1 MAETIKPE
9 VFYKQR
15 ISDLNIKLNHL
26 LQRKQLLGWIRF
38 GILATTALFIWLF
51 SSYGILV
58 SAVIFFI
65 GLAVFL
71 FAVRKDLANKEAI
84 SHHERLIAINEQ
96 ELLYLQHK
104 YTHQKDGSEFY
115 KDGHSYADDLDIFG
129 RASLYQYINRTNSQQ
144 GNKMIADWLLAPAT
158 PAIIQARQKAVQEL
172 MQQTNWRQ
180 ELQAHG
186 SSSTITIATE
196 KKMEDWLNEG
206 NQFHDKKI
214 WHLIRYVLPVIATG
228 TLVCF
233 LFDVITYQVF
243 LRSLLVFTII
253 AFAITRMIVPLYRK
267 LNKITGQMEVL
278 SNSIA
283 CIEQAEF
290 KDPLL
295 VELKHQF
302 HSGSNKASQ
311 QIFQL
316 KNIFNRFDYRLNPV
330 VFVPLNIFLVW
341 DLQQVL
347 QLERWKQKN
356 NQQINHWFHAL
367 AELEALGSLGT
378 LAFNHPKWN
387 FPELKTDEPTF
398 VAVQLGHPLIEEQKN
413 VLNDFSTK
421 GKEQINLITG
431 SNMAGK
437 STFLRSVGVNMVLT
451 GMGAPVCAK
460 QLTVTSLKVM
470 SSMRIKDNL
479 EESTSTF
486 YAELKKLK
494 QIIDAV
500 NNNEAVFI
508 LLDEILRGTNSND
521 RHTGSKALIKQLLHH
536 KATGILATHDLELAN
551 LVQEFPAG
559 IHNYHFDVQVNADE
573 LYFDYKLKRGICQS
587 MNASILMKKIGIEL

>member
-1 MAETIKPE
+1 MAETIKPKSI
-9 VFYKQR
+9 YKQR
-15 ISDLNIKLNHL
+15 INDLNIKLNHL
-26 LQRKQLLGWIRF
+26 LKRKQLLGFTRF
-38 GILATTALFIWLF
+38 GILAFTALLIWLL
-51 SSYGILV
+51 SSSGILI

-65 GLAVFL
+65 GLAIFL
-71 FAVRKDLANKEAI
+71 LAVRKDLANKDAI
-84 SHHERLIAINEQ
+84 SHHERLIGINEQ
-96 ELLYLQHK
+96 EILYLQHK

-115 KDGHSYADDLDIFG
+115 KDEHSYTGDLDIFG
-129 RASLYQYINRTNSQQ
+129 RASLYQYINRTHSQQ
-144 GNKMIADWLLAPAT
+144 GNQLLADWLLAPAT
-158 PAIIQARQKAVQEL
+158 PEVIQARQTAAQEL

-196 KKMEDWLNEG
+196 QKMEEWLKEG
-206 NQFHDKKI
+206 NQFINKKI
-214 WHLIRYVLPVIATG
+214 WHLIRFILPVIATG
-228 TLVCF
+228 TLIGF
-233 LFDVITYQVF
+233 LLDVITYQRF
-243 LRSLLVFTII
+243 LQSLLVFTLI
-253 AFAITRMIVPLYRK
+253 AFAITRLIVPVYRK

-295 VELKHQF
+295 VELKHEF

-311 QIFQL
+311 QIRQL

-330 VFVPLNIFLVW
+330 VFVPLNIFLLW

-347 QLERWKQKN
+347 QLEKWKQKN

-367 AELEALGSLGT
+367 AQLEALNSIAT
-378 LAFNHPKWN
+378 LAFNHPNWT
-387 FPELKTDEPTF
+387 FPQLKTNEPTF
-398 VAVQLGHPLIEEQKN
+398 VAEQLGHPLIDEQKN
-413 VLNDFSTK
+413 VLNDFSTI

-437 STFLRSVGVNMVLT
+437 STFLRSVGVNMVLA

-460 QLTVTSLKVM
+460 QLTVTPLKVM

-551 LVQEFPAG
+551 LTNEFPAG

>member
-9 VFYKQR
+9 LFYRQR
-15 ISDLNIKLNHL
+15 INDLNIKLNNL
-26 LQRKQLLGWIRF
+26 LKRKQLLGWIRF
-38 GILATTALFIWLF
+38 SILATTALLIWLF
-51 SSYGILV
+51 SSYGMLV
-58 SAVIFFI
+58 SAVIFLL

-71 FAVRKDLANKEAI
+71 FAVRKDLANKDAI

-96 ELLYLQHK
+96 ELLYLQHQ

-115 KDGHSYADDLDIFG
+115 KDEHPYAGDLDIFS
-129 RASLYQYINRTNSQQ
+129 RASLYQYINRTHSQQ
-144 GNKMIADWLLAPAT
+144 GNQLFADWLLAPAT
-158 PAIIQARQKAVQEL
+158 PEVIKARQKAAQEL
-172 MQQTNWRQ
+172 LQQTNWRQ

-196 KKMEDWLNEG
+196 KKMEEWLKED
-206 NQFHDKKI
+206 NQFIDKKI
-214 WHLIRYVLPVIATG
+214 WQIAAYMLPVIATG
-228 TLVCF
+228 TLICF
-233 LFDVITYQVF
+233 LFDIITYQLF
-243 LRSLLVFTII
+243 LQSLLVFTII

-283 CIEQAEF
+283 CIEQATF

-295 VELKHQF
+295 VDLKHQF

-311 QIFQL
+311 QILQL

-330 VFVPLNIFLVW
+330 VFVPLNIFLLW

-347 QLERWKQKN
+347 QLEKWKQKN
-356 NQQINHWFHAL
+356 NQQINHWFAAL
-367 AELEALGSLGT
+367 AELEAINSIAT
-378 LAFNHPKWN
+378 LAFNHPHWN
-387 FPELKTDEPTF
+387 FPTLKTDEPTF
-398 VAVQLGHPLIEEQKN
+398 TGEQLGHPLIDANKN
-413 VLNDFSTK
+413 VLNDFSTI

-437 STFLRSVGVNMVLT
+437 STFLRSLGVNMVLAA
-451 GMGAPVCAK
+451 MGAPVCAK
-460 QLTVTSLKVM
+460 QLTVTPLKVM

-500 NNNEAVFI
+500 NNNEPVYI

-536 KATGILATHDLELAN
+536 KATGILATHDLELAK
-551 LVQEFPAG
+551 LTHEFPAG
-559 IHNYHFDVQVNADE
+559 IHNYHFDVQVNKDE
-573 LYFDYKLKRGICQS
+573 LYFDYKLKRGVCQS

>member
-1 MAETIKPE
+1 MQETIKPE
-9 VFYKQR
+9 TFYKQR
-15 ISDLNIKLNHL
+15 INDLSIKLNHL
-26 LQRKQLLGWIRF
+26 LQRKQLLGWLRF
-38 GILATTALFIWLF
+38 CILATTILLIWLF
-51 SSYGILV
+51 SSNGILI
-58 SAVIFFI
+58 STVIFFI
-65 GLAVFL
+65 GLAIFL
-71 FAVRKDLANKEAI
+71 FAVRKDLANKESI
-84 SHHERLIAINEQ
+84 SHHERLIFINEQ

-104 YTHQKDGSEFY
+104 YTHQKDGNEFY
-115 KDGHSYADDLDIFG
+115 KDEHPYAGDLDIFG
-129 RASLYQYINRTNSQQ
+129 RASLYQYINRTQSQQ
-144 GNKMIADWLLAPAT
+144 GNQLLADWLLAPAT
-158 PAIIQARQKAVQEL
+158 PEIIYARQTAAQEL
-172 MQQTNWRQ
+172 VQQTNWRQ

-186 SSSTITIATE
+186 SFSTITIATE
-196 KKMEDWLNEG
+196 QKMEEWLKEG
-206 NQFHDKKI
+206 NQFIDKKI
-214 WHLIRYVLPVIATG
+214 WHLIRYIFPVVATG
-228 TLVCF
+228 TFIGF
-233 LFDVITYQVF
+233 LFNVITYQHF
-243 LRSLLVFTII
+243 LQSLLVFTLI

-290 KDPLL
+290 KDSLL
-295 VELKHQF
+295 VELKQQF
-302 HSGSNKASQ
+302 HSGSNKASK
-311 QIFQL
+311 QILQL

-330 VFVPLNIFLVW
+330 VFIPLNIFLLW

-347 QLERWKQKN
+347 QLEKWKQKN
-356 NQQINHWFHAL
+356 NQQINHWFHSL
-367 AELEALGSLGT
+367 AQLEVLNSIAT
-378 LAFNHPKWN
+378 LAFNHPHWS
-387 FPELKTDEPTF
+387 FPILKTDEPTF
-398 VAVQLGHPLIEEQKN
+398 VAEQLGHPLIDEQKN
-413 VLNDFSTK
+413 VLNDFSTT

-437 STFLRSVGVNMVLT
+437 STFLRSIGVNMVLA

-460 QLTVTSLKVM
+460 KLTVTPLKVM

-551 LVQEFPAG
+551 LANEFPAG

-573 LYFDYKLKRGICQS
+573 LYFDYQLKRGICQS
-587 MNASILMKKIGIEL
+587 MNASILMRKIGIEL

>member
-1 MAETIKPE
+1 MAETMNPE
-9 VFYKQR
+9 LFYKQQ
-15 ISDLNIKLNHL
+15 INNLNGQLNSL
-26 LQRKQLLGWIRF
+26 LKRKQLLGWIRF
-38 GILATTALFIWLF
+38 SILATAVLLIWLL
-51 SSYGILV
+51 SSYGIMV
-58 SAVIFFI
+58 SAIIFII
-65 GLAVFL
+65 GLAIFL
-71 FAVRKDLANKEAI
+71 FAVRKDLANKDAI
-84 SHHERLIAINEQ
+84 SHHERLININEQ
-96 ELLYLQHK
+96 ELLYLQHQ

-115 KDGHSYADDLDIFG
+115 NDEHPYAGDLDIFG
-129 RASLYQYINRTNSQQ
+129 RASLYQYINRTNSEQ
-144 GNKMIADWLLAPAT
+144 GNQLFADWLLAPAS
-158 PAIIQARQKAVQEL
+158 PATIEARQKAVNEL
-172 MQQTNWRQ
+172 TQQTNWRQ

-186 SSSTITIATE
+186 SASTISIATE
-196 KKMEDWLNEG
+196 KKMEEWLKEK
-206 NQFHDKKI
+206 NQFIDKKI
-214 WHLIRYVLPVIATG
+214 WQLIRFVIPVIAIG
-228 TLVCF
+228 VLICF
-233 LFDVITYQVF
+233 LFDVITYQLF
-243 LRSLLVFTII
+243 LQSLLVFTII
-253 AFAITRMIVPLYRK
+253 AFAITRSIIPLYRK

-283 CIEQAEF
+283 CIEQATF

-295 VELKHQF
+295 VELKDQF
-302 HSGSNKASQ
+302 HSKTNKASQ
-311 QIFQL
+311 QILKL

-330 VFVPLNIFLVW
+330 VFVPLNIFLLW

-356 NQQINHWFHAL
+356 NQQIGHWFRSV
-367 AELEALGSLGT
+367 AELEALGSIAT
-378 LAFNHPKWN
+378 LAFNHPNWSV
-387 FPELKTDEPTF
+387 PQLKTDEPTF
-398 VAVQLGHPLIEEQKN
+398 IAEQLGHPLIDEKKN
-413 VLNDFSTK
+413 VLNDFSTV
-421 GKEQINLITG
+421 GKEQVNLITG

-437 STFLRSVGVNMVLT
+437 STFLRSVGVNMVLA

-460 QLTVTSLKVM
+460 QLTVTPLKVM

-500 NNNEAVFI
+500 NSNEAVFI

-521 RHTGSKALIKQLLHH
+521 RHSGSKALIKQLLHH

-551 LVQEFPAG
+551 LAHEFPAS
-559 IHNYHFDVQVNADE
+559 IHNYHFDVQVNKDE

>member
-1 MAETIKPE
+1 MNPE
-9 VFYKQR
+9 IFYKQQ
-15 ISDLNIKLNHL
+15 INNLNGQLNSL
-26 LQRKQLLGWIRF
+26 LKRKQLLGWIRF
-38 GILATTALFIWLF
+38 SILATTVLLIWLL
-51 SSYGILV
+51 SSYGMLA
-58 SAVIFFI
+58 SAIIFI
-65 GLAVFL
+65 VGLAIFL
-71 FAVRKDLANKEAI
+71 FAVRKDLANKDAI
-84 SHHERLIAINEQ
+84 SHHERLININEQ
-96 ELLYLQHK
+96 ELLYLQHR

-115 KDGHSYADDLDIFG
+115 NDEHPYAGDLDIFG
-129 RASLYQYINRTNSQQ
+129 RASLYQYINRTNSEQ
-144 GNKMIADWLLAPAT
+144 GNRLFSDWLLAPASPRT
-158 PAIIQARQKAVQEL
+158 IEARQKAVQEL
-172 MQQTNWRQ
+172 VQQTNWRQ

-186 SSSTITIATE
+186 SASTISIATE
-196 KKMEDWLNEG
+196 KKMEEWLREK
-206 NQFHDKKI
+206 NQFVDKKI
-214 WHLIRYVLPVIATG
+214 WQLIRFVIPVIAISV
-228 TLVCF
+228 LFCF
-233 LFDVITYQVF
+233 LFDVITYQLF
-243 LRSLLVFTII
+243 LQSLLVFTII
-253 AFAITRMIVPLYRK
+253 AFAITRSIILLYRK

-283 CIEQAEF
+283 CIEQATF

-295 VELKHQF
+295 VELKDQF
-302 HSGSNKASQ
+302 HSKTNKASQ
-311 QIFQL
+311 QILQL

-330 VFVPLNIFLVW
+330 VFVPLNIFLLW

-347 QLERWKQKN
+347 QLEKWKQKN
-356 NQQINHWFHAL
+356 NQQIGHWFSSLAAL
-367 AELEALGSLGT
+367 ESLSSIAT
-378 LAFNHPKWN
+378 LAFNHPHWS
-387 FPELKTDEPTF
+387 FPKLKTDEPTF
-398 VAVQLGHPLIEEQKN
+398 IAEKLGHPLIDEKKN
-413 VLNDFSTK
+413 VLNDFSTV
-421 GKEQINLITG
+421 GREQVNLITG

-437 STFLRSVGVNMVLT
+437 STFLRSVGVNMVLA

-460 QLTVTSLKVM
+460 QLTVTPLKVM

-521 RHTGSKALIKQLLHH
+521 RHSGSKALIKQLLHH

-551 LVQEFPAG
+551 LAKEFPAG
-559 IHNYHFDVQVNADE
+559 IHNYHFDVQVNKDE

>member
-1 MAETIKPE
+1 MAETTKPE
-9 VFYKQR
+9 LFYKQR
-15 ISDLNIKLNHL
+15 VDELTIKLNNL
-26 LQRKQLLGWIRF
+26 LKRKQLLGWTRF
-38 GILATTALFIWLF
+38 GILAATALLIWLF
-51 SSYGILV
+51 SSYGIFV
-58 SAVIFFI
+58 STVIFFI
-65 GLAVFL
+65 GLAIFL
-71 FAVRKDLANKEAI
+71 FVVRKDLANKDSI
-84 SHHERLIAINEQ
+84 SHHERLITINEQ

-115 KDGHSYADDLDIFG
+115 KDGHAYSDDLDIFG
-129 RASLYQYINRTNSQQ
+129 RASLYQYINRTNSEQ
-144 GNKMIADWLLAPAT
+144 GNQLIADWFLAPT
-158 PAIIQARQKAVQEL
+158 TSNEIQARQKAVKEL
-172 MQQTNWRQ
+172 KQLTNWRQ

-196 KKMEDWLNEG
+196 KKMEDWLKEG
-206 NQFHDKKI
+206 NQFIDKKV
-214 WHLIRYVLPVIATG
+214 WHVVRFILPIIATG
-228 TLVCF
+228 TLIAF
-233 LFDVITYQVF
+233 LFDVITYQRF
-243 LRSLLVFTII
+243 LQSLLVFTII

-295 VELKHQF
+295 IELKQQF

-311 QIFQL
+311 QILQL

-330 VFVPLNIFLVW
+330 VFVPLNIFLLW

-347 QLERWKQKN
+347 QLEKWKQKN

-367 AELEALGSLGT
+367 AELEALNSLAT
-378 LAFNHPKWN
+378 LAFNHPHWS
-387 FPELKTDEPTF
+387 FPTLKTDEPTF
-398 VAVQLGHPLIEEQKN
+398 TAEQLGHPLIEEQKN
-413 VLNDFSTK
+413 VLNDFSTT
-421 GKEQINLITG
+421 GREQINLITG

-437 STFLRSVGVNMVLT
+437 STFLRSVGVNMVLA

-460 QLTVTSLKVM
+460 QLTVTPLHVM

-500 NNNEAVFI
+500 NNNEPVFI

-551 LVQEFPAG
+551 LANEFPAG
-559 IHNYHFDVQVNADE
+559 IHNYHFDVQVNKDE

>member
-9 VFYKQR
+9 SFYKQR
-15 ISDLNIKLNHL
+15 INDLNIKLNNL
-26 LQRKQLLGWIRF
+26 LKRKQLLGWTRF
-38 GILATTALFIWLF
+38 SILATTALLIWLF

-58 SAVIFFI
+58 SAIIFLL
-65 GLAVFL
+65 GLVVFL
-71 FAVRKDLANKEAI
+71 FAVRKDLANKDAI
-84 SHHERLIAINEQ
+84 SHHERLITINEQ

-115 KDGHSYADDLDIFG
+115 KDEHPYAGDLDIFG
-129 RASLYQYINRTNSQQ
+129 RASLYQYINRTHSQQ
-144 GNKMIADWLLAPAT
+144 GNQLLADWLLAPAS
-158 PAIIQARQKAVQEL
+158 PDVIQARQKAAQEL

-196 KKMEDWLNEG
+196 KKMEEWLKEG
-206 NQFHDKKI
+206 NQFIDKKTWQI
-214 WHLIRYVLPVIATG
+214 LAYMLPVIATG
-228 TLVCF
+228 TLICF
-233 LFDVITYQVF
+233 LFDVITYQLF
-243 LRSLLVFTII
+243 LQSLLVFTII
-253 AFAITRMIVPLYRK
+253 AFAITRMIIPLYRK

-283 CIEQAEF
+283 CIEQADF

-295 VELKHQF
+295 VQLKHQF

-311 QIFQL
+311 QILQL

-330 VFVPLNIFLVW
+330 VFIPLNIFLLW

-347 QLERWKQKN
+347 QLEKWKQKN
-356 NQQINHWFHAL
+356 NQQINHWFAAL
-367 AELEALGSLGT
+367 AELEAINSIATLG
-378 LAFNHPKWN
+378 FNHPHWS
-387 FPELKTDEPTF
+387 FPQIKTDEPTF
-398 VAVQLGHPLIEEQKN
+398 VAEQLGHPLIDDQKN
-413 VLNDFSTK
+413 VLNDFSTI

-437 STFLRSVGVNMVLT
+437 STFLRSVGINMVLAA
-451 GMGAPVCAK
+451 MGAPVCAK
-460 QLTVTSLKVM
+460 QLTVTPLKVM

-500 NNNEAVFI
+500 NNNDAVFI

-521 RHTGSKALIKQLLHH
+521 RHTGSKAFIKQLLHH
-536 KATGILATHDLELAN
+536 KASGILATHDLELAN
-551 LVQEFPAG
+551 LAHEFPAG
-559 IHNYHFDVQVNADE
+559 IHNYHFDVQVNVDE

>member
-9 VFYKQR
+9 LSYRQR
-15 ISDLNIKLNHL
+15 ISDLNIKLNTL
-26 LQRKQLLGWIRF
+26 LKRKQLLGWARF
-38 GILATTALFIWLF
+38 GVLAMAVLLIWLV
-51 SSYGILV
+51 SSYGIFV

-65 GLAVFL
+65 GLAIFL
-71 FAVRKDLANKEAI
+71 FAVRKDLVNKEAI

-115 KDGHSYADDLDIFG
+115 KDEHPYAGDLDIFG
-129 RASLYQYINRTNSQQ
+129 RASLYQYINRSHSQQ
-144 GNKMIADWLLAPAT
+144 GNQLLADWLRAPAT
-158 PAIIQARQKAVQEL
+158 PAIILSRQKAAQEL

-186 SSSTITIATE
+186 SSSTITVATE
-196 KKMEDWLNEG
+196 KKMEEWLKED
-206 NQFHDKKI
+206 NQFIDKKI
-214 WHLIRYVLPVIATG
+214 WQIVRYILPVASTG
-228 TLVCF
+228 TLIAF
-233 LFDVITYQVF
+233 LYDIITYQRF
-243 LRSLLVFTII
+243 LQSLLVFTII

-311 QIFQL
+311 QIMQL

-330 VFVPLNIFLVW
+330 VFIPLNIFLLW

-347 QLERWKQKN
+347 QLEKWKQKN
-356 NQQINHWFHAL
+356 NQQINHWFHSL
-367 AELEALGSLGT
+367 AELEALNSIAT
-378 LAFNHPKWN
+378 LAFNHSHWS
-387 FPELKTDEPTF
+387 FPQIKTDEPTF
-398 VAVQLGHPLIEEQKN
+398 VAEQLGHPLIDDQKN
-413 VLNDFSTK
+413 VLNDFSTI

-437 STFLRSVGVNMVLT
+437 STFLRSVGVNMVLAA
-451 GMGAPVCAK
+451 MGAPVCAK
-460 QLTVTSLKVM
+460 QLTVTPLKVM

-500 NNNEAVFI
+500 NNNDAVFI

-551 LVQEFPAG
+551 LAHEFPAG
-559 IHNYHFDVQVNADE
+559 IHNYHFDVQVNVDE

>member
-9 VFYKQR
+9 SSYKLL
-15 ISDLNIKLNHL
+15 INELNIKLTDL
-26 LQRKQLLGWIRF
+26 LKRKQLLGWVRF
-38 GILATTALFIWLF
+38 GILASTALLIWLL
-51 SSYGILV
+51 SSYGVLM
-58 SAVIFFI
+58 SAVILFV

-71 FAVRKDLANKEAI
+71 FAVRKDLTNKEAI
-84 SHHERLIAINEQ
+84 SHHERLITINEQ
-96 ELLYLQHK
+96 ELLYLQHQ

-115 KDGHSYADDLDIFG
+115 KDEHPYAGDLDIFG
-129 RASLYQYINRTNSQQ
+129 RASLYQFINRTHSQQ
-144 GNKMIADWLLAPAT
+144 GNQLLADWLLTPAT
-158 PAIIQARQKAVQEL
+158 PQVIQERQKAVQEL

-186 SSSTITIATE
+186 SSSTITVDTE
-196 KKMEDWLNEG
+196 KKMEEWLKEE
-206 NQFHDKKI
+206 NQFINKKI
-214 WHLIRYVLPVIATG
+214 WHVVRYIFPAIATS
-228 TLVCF
+228 TLLCF
-233 LFDVITYQVF
+233 LFDVITYQRF
-243 LRSLLVFTII
+243 LQSLLVFTII
-253 AFAITRMIVPLYRK
+253 AFAITRLIVPLYRK

-278 SNSIA
+278 SKSIA

-290 KDPLL
+290 TDPLL
-295 VELKHQF
+295 VELKSQF

-311 QIFQL
+311 QILQL

-330 VFVPLNIFLVW
+330 VFIPLNVFLLW

-347 QLERWKQKN
+347 QLEKWKQKN
-356 NQQINHWFHAL
+356 NQQINHWFHSL
-367 AELEALGSLGT
+367 AQLEALNSIAI
-378 LAFNHPKWN
+378 LAFNHTHWC
-387 FPELKTDEPTF
+387 FPQLKTVEPTF
-398 VAVQLGHPLIEEQKN
+398 VADQLGHPLIDEHKN
-413 VLNDFSTK
+413 VLNDFSTI

-437 STFLRSVGVNMVLT
+437 STFLRSVGVNMVLAA
-451 GMGAPVCAK
+451 MGAPVCAK
-460 QLTVTSLKVM
+460 QLTVTPLKVM

-500 NNNEAVFI
+500 NNNEPVFI

-521 RHTGSKALIKQLLHH
+521 RHTGSKALIKQLLQH
-536 KATGILATHDLELAN
+536 KATGILATHDLELAK
-551 LVQEFPAG
+551 LADEYPSTV
-559 IHNYHFDVQVNADE
+559 HNYHFDVQVNADE
-573 LYFDYKLKRGICQS
+573 LYFDYRIKRGVCQS

>member
-9 VFYKQR
+9 LSYRQR
-15 ISDLNIKLNHL
+15 ISDLNIKLNTL
-26 LQRKQLLGWIRF
+26 LKRKQLLGWARF
-38 GILATTALFIWLF
+38 GILAMVVLLIWLV
-51 SSYGILV
+51 SSYGIFV

-65 GLAVFL
+65 GLAIFL

-115 KDGHSYADDLDIFG
+115 KDAHPYAGDLDIFG
-129 RASLYQYINRTNSQQ
+129 RASLYQYINRTHSQQ
-144 GNKMIADWLLAPAT
+144 GNQLLADWLLAPAT
-158 PAIIQARQKAVQEL
+158 PAIILSRQKAAQEL
-172 MQQTNWRQ
+172 LQQTNWRQ

-186 SSSTITIATE
+186 SSSTITVATE
-196 KKMEDWLNEG
+196 KKMEEWLKEG
-206 NQFHDKKI
+206 NQFIDKKI
-214 WHLIRYVLPVIATG
+214 WQIVRYILPVAATG
-228 TLVCF
+228 TLIAF
-233 LFDVITYQVF
+233 LYDIITYQRF
-243 LRSLLVFTII
+243 LQSLLVFTII

-311 QIFQL
+311 QIMQL

-330 VFVPLNIFLVW
+330 VFIPLNIFLLW

-347 QLERWKQKN
+347 QLEKWKQKN
-356 NQQINHWFHAL
+356 NQQINHWFHSL
-367 AELEALGSLGT
+367 AELEALNSIATLG
-378 LAFNHPKWN
+378 FNHPHWS
-387 FPELKTDEPTF
+387 FPQLKTDEPTF
-398 VAVQLGHPLIEEQKN
+398 IAEQLGHPLIDETKN
-413 VLNDFSTK
+413 VLNDFSTI

-437 STFLRSVGVNMVLT
+437 STFLRSVGVNMVLAA
-451 GMGAPVCAK
+451 MGAPVCAK
-460 QLTVTSLKVM
+460 QLTVTPLKVM

-500 NNNEAVFI
+500 NTNDAVFI

-551 LVQEFPAG
+551 LAHEFPAG

>member
-1 MAETIKPE
+1 MAETMNPAL
-9 VFYKQR
+9 FYKQQINDLR
-15 ISDLNIKLNHL
+15 IQLNKLL
-26 LQRKQLLGWIRF
+26 KRKQFLGWIRF
-38 GILATTALFIWLF
+38 SILATTVLLIWMF
-51 SSYGILV
+51 SSYGMLT
-58 SAVIFFI
+58 STALFFI
-65 GLAVFL
+65 GTMLFL
-71 FAVRKDLANKEAI
+71 FAVRKDLVNKEAI
-84 SHHERLIAINEQ
+84 SHHERLITINEQ
-96 ELLYLQHK
+96 ELLYQQHR

-115 KDGHSYADDLDIFG
+115 KDEHAYAGDLDIFG
-129 RASLYQYINRTNSQQ
+129 RASLYQYINRTHSEQ
-144 GNKMIADWLLAPAT
+144 GNKLLADWLLAPST
-158 PAIIQARQKAVQEL
+158 PAIIEARQKAVHEL
-172 MQQTNWRQ
+172 VQQTNWRQ

-186 SSSTITIATE
+186 SSSTITVATE
-196 KKMEDWLNEG
+196 KKMEDWLKEE
-206 NQFHDKKI
+206 NQFLDKNI
-214 WHLIRYVLPVIATG
+214 WQVIRYIFPVIAIG
-228 TLVCF
+228 IFVCF
-233 LFDVITYQVF
+233 LFDVITYQRF
-243 LRSLLVFTII
+243 LQSLLVFTII

-283 CIEQAEF
+283 CIEHAEF

-295 VELKHQF
+295 VELKYQF

-311 QIFQL
+311 QILQL

-330 VFVPLNIFLVW
+330 VFVPLNIFLLW

-347 QLERWKQKN
+347 QLEKWKQKN
-356 NQQINHWFHAL
+356 NQQINHWFAAL
-367 AELEALGSLGT
+367 AELEALSSIAT
-378 LAFNHPKWN
+378 LAFNHPHWS
-387 FPELKTDEPTF
+387 FPQLKTDEPTF
-398 VAVQLGHPLIEEQKN
+398 IAEQLGHPLIEEHKN
-413 VLNDFSTK
+413 VLNDFSTI
-421 GKEQINLITG
+421 GKEQVNLITG

-437 STFLRSVGVNMVLT
+437 STFLRSVGVNMVLA

-460 QLTVTSLKVM
+460 HLKVTPLKVM

-521 RHTGSKALIKQLLHH
+521 RHSGSKALIKQLLHH
-536 KATGILATHDLELAN
+536 KATGILATHDLELAK
-551 LVQEFPAG
+551 LADDYPAS
-559 IHNYHFDVQVNADE
+559 IHNYHFDVQVNKEE

>member
-1 MAETIKPE
+1 MAETIKPKSI
-9 VFYKQR
+9 YKQR
-15 ISDLNIKLNHL
+15 INDLNIKLNHL
-26 LQRKQLLGWIRF
+26 LKRKQLLGWIRF
-38 GILATTALFIWLF
+38 GILAATALLIWLL
-51 SSYGILV
+51 SSYGILI

-65 GLAVFL
+65 GLAIFL
-71 FAVRKDLANKEAI
+71 LAVRKDLSNKDAI

-96 ELLYLQHK
+96 EILYLQHQ

-115 KDGHSYADDLDIFG
+115 KDEHPYAGDLDIFG
-129 RASLYQYINRTNSQQ
+129 RASLYQYINRTHSQQ
-144 GNKMIADWLLAPAT
+144 GNQLLAGWLLAPAT
-158 PAIIQARQKAVQEL
+158 PEVIYARQTAAQEL

-196 KKMEDWLNEG
+196 QKMEEWLKEG
-206 NQFHDKKI
+206 NQFINKKI
-214 WHLIRYVLPVIATG
+214 WHLIRFILPVIATG
-228 TLVCF
+228 TLIGF
-233 LFDVITYQVF
+233 LLDVITYQRF
-243 LRSLLVFTII
+243 LQSLLVFTLI
-253 AFAITRMIVPLYRK
+253 AFAITRLIVPVYRK

-278 SNSIA
+278 SKSIA
-283 CIEQAEF
+283 FIEQAEF

-295 VELKHQF
+295 VELKHEF

-311 QIFQL
+311 QILQL

-330 VFVPLNIFLVW
+330 VFVPLNIFLLW

-347 QLERWKQKN
+347 QLEKWKQKN

-367 AELEALGSLGT
+367 AQLEALNSIAT
-378 LAFNHPKWN
+378 LAFNHPNWT
-387 FPELKTDEPTF
+387 FPQLKTNEPTF
-398 VAVQLGHPLIEEQKN
+398 VAEQLGHPLIDEQKN
-413 VLNDFSTK
+413 VLNDFSTI

-437 STFLRSVGVNMVLT
+437 STFLRSIGVNMVLA

-460 QLTVTSLKVM
+460 QLTVTPLKVM

-551 LVQEFPAG
+551 LANEFPAG

-587 MNASILMKKIGIEL
+587 MNASILMRKIGIEL

>member
-9 VFYKQR
+9 LFYRQR
-15 ISDLNIKLNHL
+15 IDDLTIKLNNL
-26 LQRKQLLGWIRF
+26 LKRKQLLGWTRF
-38 GILATTALFIWLF
+38 GILAATALLIWLF
-51 SSYGILV
+51 SSYGIFV
-58 SAVIFFI
+58 SAVICFI
-65 GLAVFL
+65 GLAIFL
-71 FAVRKDLANKEAI
+71 LVVRKDLANKDSI
-84 SHHERLIAINEQ
+84 NHHERLIAINEQ

-104 YTHQKDGSEFY
+104 YIHQKDGSEFY
-115 KDGHSYADDLDIFG
+115 KDGHAYADDLDIFG

-144 GNKMIADWLLAPAT
+144 GNQLLADWLLAPT
-158 PAIIQARQKAVQEL
+158 TSDEIQARQKAVKEL
-172 MQQTNWRQ
+172 TQQTTWRQ

-196 KKMEDWLNEG
+196 KKMEKWLREA
-206 NQFHDKKI
+206 NQFIDKKI
-214 WHLIRYVLPVIATG
+214 WHVVRFILPIIATG
-228 TLVCF
+228 TLFCF
-233 LFDVITYQVF
+233 LFDVITYQRF
-243 LRSLLVFTII
+243 LQSLLVFTII
-253 AFAITRMIVPLYRK
+253 AFAITRMIIPLYRK

-295 VELKHQF
+295 IEMKQQF

-311 QIFQL
+311 QILQL

-330 VFVPLNIFLVW
+330 VFVPLNIFLLW
-341 DLQQVL
+341 DLQQML

-367 AELEALGSLGT
+367 AELETLNSLAT
-378 LAFNHPKWN
+378 LAFNHPHWC

-398 VAVQLGHPLIEEQKN
+398 IAEQLGHPLIEEQKN
-413 VLNDFSTK
+413 VLNDFSTT

-437 STFLRSVGVNMVLT
+437 STFLRSVGVNMVIA

-460 QLTVTSLKVM
+460 QLTVTPLHVM

-500 NNNEAVFI
+500 NNNEPVFI

-551 LVQEFPAG
+551 LANEFPAG
-559 IHNYHFDVQVNADE
+559 IHNYHFDVQVNKDE

>member
-9 VFYKQR
+9 SSYKQR

-26 LQRKQLLGWIRF
+26 QKRKQLLGFTRF
-38 GILATTALFIWLF
+38 GILVTTALFIWLF
-51 SSYGILV
+51 SSYDIFV

-65 GLAVFL
+65 GLAIFL
-71 FAVRKDLANKEAI
+71 YAVRKDLTNKDAI
-84 SHHERLIAINEQ
+84 NHHERLIAINEQ
-96 ELLYLQHK
+96 EILYLQHK
-104 YTHQKDGSEFY
+104 YTHQKDGTEFY
-115 KDGHSYADDLDIFG
+115 KDEHPYAGDLDIFG
-129 RASLYQYINRTNSQQ
+129 RASLYQYINRTYSQQ
-144 GNKMIADWLLAPAT
+144 GNQLLADWLSAPSS
-158 PAIIQARQKAVQEL
+158 PQIIQARQHAAKEL

-186 SSSTITIATE
+186 SSSTITITTE
-196 KKMEDWLNEG
+196 KKMEEWLKEN
-206 NQFHDKKI
+206 NQFIDKKI
-214 WHLIRYVLPVIATG
+214 WHLIRFIFPVIATG
-228 TLVCF
+228 TLIGF
-233 LFDVITYQVF
+233 MFDIITYQRF
-243 LRSLLVFTII
+243 LQALLVFTLI

-302 HSGSNKASQ
+302 HSGSNKASL
-311 QIFQL
+311 QILQL

-330 VFVPLNIFLVW
+330 VFIPLNIFLLW

-347 QLERWKQKN
+347 QLEKWKQKN
-356 NQQINHWFHAL
+356 NQQINHWFDAL
-367 AELEALGSLGT
+367 AQLEALNSIAT
-378 LAFNHPKWN
+378 LAFNHPHWS
-387 FPELKTDEPTF
+387 FPQLKTDEPLF
-398 VAVQLGHPLIEEQKN
+398 IAEQLGHPLIDEQKN
-413 VLNDFSTK
+413 VLNDFSTT

-437 STFLRSVGVNMVLT
+437 STFLRSIGVNMVLA
-451 GMGAPVCAK
+451 GMGSPVCAK
-460 QLTVTSLKVM
+460 KLTVTPLKVM

-500 NNNEAVFI
+500 NNNEPVFI

-551 LVQEFPAG
+551 LANEFPAG

-573 LYFDYKLKRGICQS
+573 LFFDYQLKRGICQS
-587 MNASILMKKIGIEL
+587 MNASILMRKIGIEL

>member
-1 MAETIKPE
+1 MAETTKPE
-9 VFYKQR
+9 LFYKQR
-15 ISDLNIKLNHL
+15 VDELTIKLNNL
-26 LQRKQLLGWIRF
+26 LKRKQLLGWTRF
-38 GILATTALFIWLF
+38 GILAATALLIWLF
-51 SSYGILV
+51 SSYGIFV
-58 SAVIFFI
+58 STVIFFI
-65 GLAVFL
+65 GLAIFL
-71 FAVRKDLANKEAI
+71 FVVRKDLANKDSI
-84 SHHERLIAINEQ
+84 SHHERLITINEQ

-115 KDGHSYADDLDIFG
+115 KDGHAYSDDLDIFG
-129 RASLYQYINRTNSQQ
+129 RASLYQYINRTNSEQ
-144 GNKMIADWLLAPAT
+144 GNQLIADWFLAPT
-158 PAIIQARQKAVQEL
+158 TSNEIQARQKAVKEL
-172 MQQTNWRQ
+172 KQLTNWRQ

-196 KKMEDWLNEG
+196 KKMEDWLKEG
-206 NQFHDKKI
+206 NQFIDKKV
-214 WHLIRYVLPVIATG
+214 WHVVRFILPIIATG
-228 TLVCF
+228 TLIAF
-233 LFDVITYQVF
+233 LFDVITYQRF
-243 LRSLLVFTII
+243 LQSLLVFTII

-295 VELKHQF
+295 IELKQQF

-311 QIFQL
+311 QILQL

-330 VFVPLNIFLVW
+330 VFVPLNIFLLW

-347 QLERWKQKN
+347 QLEKWKQKN

-367 AELEALGSLGT
+367 AELEALNSLAT
-378 LAFNHPKWN
+378 LAFNHPHWS
-387 FPELKTDEPTF
+387 FPTLKTDEPTF
-398 VAVQLGHPLIEEQKN
+398 TAEQLGHPLIEEQKN
-413 VLNDFSTK
+413 VLNDFSTT
-421 GKEQINLITG
+421 GREQINLITG

-437 STFLRSVGVNMVLT
+437 STFLRSVGVNMVLA

-460 QLTVTSLKVM
+460 QLTVTPLHVM

-551 LVQEFPAG
+551 LANEFPAG
-559 IHNYHFDVQVNADE
+559 IHNYHFDVQVNKDE

>member
-1 MAETIKPE
+1 MQETIKPE
-9 VFYKQR
+9 TFYKQR
-15 ISDLNIKLNHL
+15 INDLSIKLNHL
-26 LQRKQLLGWIRF
+26 LQRKQLLGWLRF
-38 GILATTALFIWLF
+38 CILATTILLIWLL
-51 SSYGILV
+51 SSNGILI

-65 GLAVFL
+65 GLAIFL
-71 FAVRKDLANKEAI
+71 FAVRKDLANKDAI
-84 SHHERLIAINEQ
+84 SHHERLVVINEQ

-104 YTHQKDGSEFY
+104 YTHQKDGNEFY
-115 KDGHSYADDLDIFG
+115 KDEHPYAGDLDIFG
-129 RASLYQYINRTNSQQ
+129 RASLYQYINRTHSQQ
-144 GNKMIADWLLAPAT
+144 GNQLLADWLLAPAS
-158 PAIIQARQKAVQEL
+158 AAVIHARQKAALEL

-196 KKMEDWLNEG
+196 KKMEEWLKEG
-206 NQFHDKKI
+206 NQFIDKKI
-214 WHLIRYVLPVIATG
+214 WHLICFIFPMIATG
-228 TLVCF
+228 TLIGF
-233 LFDVITYQVF
+233 MLDVITYQRF
-243 LRSLLVFTII
+243 LQALFVFTLI

-295 VELKHQF
+295 VELKYQF

-311 QIFQL
+311 QILQL

-330 VFVPLNIFLVW
+330 VFIPLNIFLLW

-347 QLERWKQKN
+347 QLEKWKQKN
-356 NQQINHWFHAL
+356 NQQINHWFHSL
-367 AELEALGSLGT
+367 AQLEALNSIAT
-378 LAFNHPKWN
+378 LAFNHPHWS
-387 FPELKTDEPTF
+387 FPILKTDEPTF
-398 VAVQLGHPLIEEQKN
+398 VAEQLGHPLIDEQKN
-413 VLNDFSTK
+413 VLNDFSTT

-437 STFLRSVGVNMVLT
+437 STFLRSIGVNMVLA

-460 QLTVTSLKVM
+460 KLTVTPLKVM

-551 LVQEFPAG
+551 LAHEFPAS

-573 LYFDYKLKRGICQS
+573 LFFDYKLKRGICQS

>member
-9 VFYKQR
+9 SFYKQR
-15 ISDLNIKLNHL
+15 ISDLNIKLNNL
-26 LQRKQLLGWIRF
+26 LKHKQLLGWTRF
-38 GILATTALFIWLF
+38 SILATTALLIWLF

-58 SAVIFFI
+58 SAVIFLL

-71 FAVRKDLANKEAI
+71 FAVRKDLANKDAI
-84 SHHERLIAINEQ
+84 NHHERLITINEQ
-96 ELLYLQHK
+96 ELLYMQHK
-104 YTHQKDGSEFY
+104 YTHQKDGNEFY
-115 KDGHSYADDLDIFG
+115 KDGHAYADDLDIFG
-129 RASLYQYINRTNSQQ
+129 RASLYQYINRTHSQQ
-144 GNKMIADWLLAPAT
+144 GNQLLADWLLAPAT
-158 PAIIQARQKAVQEL
+158 PEVIQARQKAAQEL

-186 SSSTITIATE
+186 SSSTITVATE
-196 KKMEDWLNEG
+196 KKMEEWLKEG
-206 NQFHDKKI
+206 HQFIDKKI
-214 WHLIRYVLPVIATG
+214 WQIIAYILPVIATG
-228 TLVCF
+228 TFACF
-233 LFDVITYQVF
+233 LFDVITYQLF
-243 LRSLLVFTII
+243 LQSLLVFTII
-253 AFAITRMIVPLYRK
+253 AFAITRMIIPLYRK

-283 CIEQAEF
+283 CVEQAEF

-295 VELKHQF
+295 VDLRYQF

-311 QIFQL
+311 QILQL

-330 VFVPLNIFLVW
+330 VFIPLNIFLLW

-347 QLERWKQKN
+347 QLEKWKQKN
-356 NQQINHWFHAL
+356 NQQINHWFAAL
-367 AELEALGSLGT
+367 AELEALNSIAT
-378 LAFNHPKWN
+378 LAFNHPHWT
-387 FPELKTDEPTF
+387 FPQLKTDEPTF
-398 VAVQLGHPLIEEQKN
+398 TAIQLGHPLIEEQKN

-437 STFLRSVGVNMVLT
+437 STFLRSVGVNMVLA

-460 QLTVTSLKVM
+460 QLTITTLYVM

-500 NNNEAVFI
+500 NNNEPVFI

-551 LVQEFPAG
+551 LAHEFPAG
-559 IHNYHFDVQVNADE
+559 IHNYHFDVQVNKDE
-573 LYFDYKLKRGICQS
+573 LYFDYKLKRGVCQS

>member
-9 VFYKQR
+9 LSYRQR
-15 ISDLNIKLNHL
+15 ISDLNIKLNTL
-26 LQRKQLLGWIRF
+26 LKRKQLLGWARF
-38 GILATTALFIWLF
+38 GILAMVVLLIWLV
-51 SSYGILV
+51 SSYGIFV

-65 GLAVFL
+65 GLAIFL

-115 KDGHSYADDLDIFG
+115 KDAHPYAGDLDIFG
-129 RASLYQYINRTNSQQ
+129 RASLYQYINRTHSQQ
-144 GNKMIADWLLAPAT
+144 GNQLLADWLLAPAT
-158 PAIIQARQKAVQEL
+158 PAIILSRQKAAQEL
-172 MQQTNWRQ
+172 LQQTNWRQ

-186 SSSTITIATE
+186 SSSTITVATE
-196 KKMEDWLNEG
+196 KKMEEWLKEG
-206 NQFHDKKI
+206 NQFIDKKI
-214 WHLIRYVLPVIATG
+214 WQIVRYILPVAATG
-228 TLVCF
+228 TLIAF
-233 LFDVITYQVF
+233 LYDIITYQRF
-243 LRSLLVFTII
+243 LQSLLVFTII

-311 QIFQL
+311 QIMQL

-330 VFVPLNIFLVW
+330 VFIPLNIFLLW

-347 QLERWKQKN
+347 QLEKWKQKN
-356 NQQINHWFHAL
+356 NQQINHWFHSL
-367 AELEALGSLGT
+367 AELEALNSIATLG
-378 LAFNHPKWN
+378 FNHPHWS
-387 FPELKTDEPTF
+387 FPQLKTDEPTF
-398 VAVQLGHPLIEEQKN
+398 IAEQLGHPLIDENKN
-413 VLNDFSTK
+413 VLNDFSTI
-421 GKEQINLITG
+421 GNEQINLITG

-437 STFLRSVGVNMVLT
+437 STFLRSVGVNMVLAA
-451 GMGAPVCAK
+451 MGAPVCAK
-460 QLTVTSLKVM
+460 QLTVTPLKVM

-500 NNNEAVFI
+500 NTNDAVFI

-551 LVQEFPAG
+551 LAHEFPAG

>member
-9 VFYKQR
+9 LFYKQR
-15 ISDLNIKLNHL
+15 ISDLSIKLNNL
-26 LQRKQLLGWIRF
+26 LKRKQLLGWTRF
-38 GILATTALFIWLF
+38 GILAATALLIWLF
-51 SSYGILV
+51 SSYGIFI
-58 SAVIFFI
+58 SAVIFSI
-65 GLAVFL
+65 GLVIFL
-71 FAVRKDLANKEAI
+71 FVVRKDLANKEAI

-104 YTHQKDGSEFY
+104 YIHQKDGSEFY
-115 KDGHSYADDLDIFG
+115 KDEHPYAGDLDIFG
-129 RASLYQYINRTNSQQ
+129 RASLYQYINRTHSHQ
-144 GNKMIADWLLAPAT
+144 GNQLLADWLLAPAT
-158 PAIIQARQKAVQEL
+158 PEVIQARQKAAQEL

-196 KKMEDWLNEG
+196 KKLEDWLEED
-206 NQFHDKKI
+206 NQFIDKKI
-214 WHLIRYVLPVIATG
+214 WQIVAYILPVIATG
-228 TLVCF
+228 TFVCF
-233 LFDVITYQVF
+233 LFDVITYQLF
-243 LRSLLVFTII
+243 LQSLLVFTII

-290 KDPLL
+290 KDQLL
-295 VELKHQF
+295 LELKHQF

-311 QIFQL
+311 QILQL

-330 VFVPLNIFLVW
+330 VFIPLNIFLLW

-356 NQQINHWFHAL
+356 NQQINHWFHSL
-367 AELEALGSLGT
+367 AELEALNSIATLG
-378 LAFNHPKWN
+378 FNHPHWS
-387 FPELKTDEPTF
+387 FPQLKTDEPTF
-398 VAVQLGHPLIEEQKN
+398 IAEELGHPLIDEQKN
-413 VLNDFSTK
+413 VLNDFSTI

-437 STFLRSVGVNMVLT
+437 STFLRSVGVNMVLA

-460 QLTVTSLKVM
+460 LLTVTPLKVM

-500 NNNEAVFI
+500 NNNEPVFI

-551 LVQEFPAG
+551 LAHEFPVG
-559 IHNYHFDVQVNADE
+559 IHNYHFDVQVNAEE

>member
-9 VFYKQR
+9 LSYRQR
-15 ISDLNIKLNHL
+15 ISDLNIKLNTL
-26 LQRKQLLGWIRF
+26 LKRKQLLGWARF
-38 GILATTALFIWLF
+38 GILAMVVLLIWLV
-51 SSYGILV
+51 SSYGIFV

-65 GLAVFL
+65 GLAIFL

-115 KDGHSYADDLDIFG
+115 KDEHPYAGDLDIFG
-129 RASLYQYINRTNSQQ
+129 RASLYQYINRSHSQQ
-144 GNKMIADWLLAPAT
+144 GNQLLADWLLAPAT
-158 PAIIQARQKAVQEL
+158 PAIILSRQKAAQEL
-172 MQQTNWRQ
+172 LQQTNWRQ

-186 SSSTITIATE
+186 SSSTITVATE
-196 KKMEDWLNEG
+196 KKMEEWLKEG
-206 NQFHDKKI
+206 NQFIDKKI
-214 WHLIRYVLPVIATG
+214 WQIVRYILPVAATG
-228 TLVCF
+228 TLIAF
-233 LFDVITYQVF
+233 LYDIITYQRF
-243 LRSLLVFTII
+243 LQSLLVFTII

-311 QIFQL
+311 QIMQL

-330 VFVPLNIFLVW
+330 VFIPLNIFLLW

-347 QLERWKQKN
+347 QLEKWKQKN
-356 NQQINHWFHAL
+356 NQQINHWFHSL
-367 AELEALGSLGT
+367 AELEALNSIATLG
-378 LAFNHPKWN
+378 FNHPHWS
-387 FPELKTDEPTF
+387 FPQLKTDEPTF
-398 VAVQLGHPLIEEQKN
+398 IAEQLGHPLIDETKN
-413 VLNDFSTK
+413 VLNDFSTI

-437 STFLRSVGVNMVLT
+437 STFLRSVGVNMVLAA
-451 GMGAPVCAK
+451 MGAPVCAK
-460 QLTVTSLKVM
+460 QLTVTPLKVM

-500 NNNEAVFI
+500 NNNDAVFI

-551 LVQEFPAG
+551 LAHEFPAG

>member
-1 MAETIKPE
+1 MAETIQPDS
-9 VFYKQR
+9 FYKHR
-15 ISDLNIKLNHL
+15 ISDLNIKLNNL
-26 LQRKQLLGWIRF
+26 LKSKQLLGWIRF
-38 GILATTALFIWLF
+38 GILAATALVIWLF

-58 SAVIFFI
+58 SAVVFLL
-65 GLAVFL
+65 GLAAFL
-71 FAVRKDLANKEAI
+71 FAVRKDLVNKEAI
-84 SHHERLIAINEQ
+84 SHHERLMAINEQ
-96 ELLYLQHK
+96 ELLYLQHQ

-115 KDGHSYADDLDIFG
+115 KDEHPYAGDLDIFG
-129 RASLYQYINRTNSQQ
+129 RASLYQYINRTHSQQ
-144 GNKMIADWLLAPAT
+144 GNQLLADWLLAPAT
-158 PAIIQARQKAVQEL
+158 PEVLQARQKAAQEL
-172 MQQTNWRQ
+172 KQQSNWRQ

-186 SSSTITIATE
+186 SSSTIAIATE
-196 KKMEDWLNEG
+196 KKMEEWLKED
-206 NQFHDKKI
+206 NQFIDKKI
-214 WHLIRYVLPVIATG
+214 WQIVAYMLPVIATG
-228 TLVCF
+228 TLICF
-233 LFDVITYQVF
+233 LFDIISYQLF
-243 LRSLLVFTII
+243 LQSLLVFTIS

-311 QIFQL
+311 QIMQL

-330 VFVPLNIFLVW
+330 VFIPLNIFLLW

-347 QLERWKQKN
+347 QLEKWKQKN
-356 NQQINHWFHAL
+356 NQQINHWFAAL
-367 AELEALGSLGT
+367 AELEALNSIAT
-378 LAFNHPKWN
+378 LAFNHPHWT
-387 FPELKTDEPTF
+387 FPQLKTDEPTF
-398 VAVQLGHPLIEEQKN
+398 IAEQLGHPLIAEQKN
-413 VLNDFSTK
+413 VLNDFTTT

-437 STFLRSVGVNMVLT
+437 STFLRSVGVNMVLAA
-451 GMGAPVCAK
+451 MGAPVCAK
-460 QLTVTSLKVM
+460 QLTVTPLKVM

-500 NNNEAVFI
+500 NNNEPVFI

-551 LVQEFPAG
+551 LAHEFPAG
-559 IHNYHFDVQVNADE
+559 IHNYHFDVQVNKDE
-573 LYFDYKLKRGICQS
+573 LYFDYKLKRGVCQS